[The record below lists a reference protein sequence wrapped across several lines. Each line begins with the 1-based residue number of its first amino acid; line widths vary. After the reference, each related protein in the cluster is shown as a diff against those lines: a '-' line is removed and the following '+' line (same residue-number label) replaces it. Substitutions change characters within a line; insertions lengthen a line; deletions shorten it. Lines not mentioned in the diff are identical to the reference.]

1 MYRQS
6 CPFHNR
12 GHVLADHECGFR
24 REFVILEN
32 RVEMIPVVRIFA
44 LGGLV
49 LLAAPSASA
58 PAVSASAP
66 RHEDHLTNIKQLTF
80 SGENAEAYFSFDGSK
95 LIFQSTS
102 RDGGCDQIYTM
113 NLDGSDVELVS
124 TSEGRTTCSYFYPAG
139 DKILYSSTHHFEAS
153 CPAVPDFSKGYV
165 WPVYTSMDIFVGD
178 ADGSNLKQLTHEF
191 GYDAEATISPVG
203 DRIVF
208 TSMRDGDLEIYSMA
222 LDGTDVER
230 LTHGAGYDGGPFYSP
245 DGSKI
250 VYRASRP
257 EGDALLEYRSLL
269 AEGLI
274 RPSALE
280 IYIMDADGSNK
291 VQLTDNGAAN
301 FGPFWHPSGEKIL
314 FSSNMGDPRGR
325 EFEIWMINV
334 DGSGLEQIT
343 DSEGFD
349 GFPVFSPNGKYLVFG
364 SNRDQA
370 IEGETNVFIA
380 EWVE

>member
-1 MYRQS
+1 
-6 CPFHNR
+6 
-12 GHVLADHECGFR
+12 
-24 REFVILEN
+24 
-32 RVEMIPVVRIFA
+32 MIPIVRFA
-44 LGGLV
+44 TIGGLV
-49 LLAAPSASA
+49 LLAAPSVPA
-58 PAVSASAP
+58 PAVPISAQP
-66 RHEDHLTNIKQLTF
+66 DEDHLTNIRQLTF
-80 SGENAEAYFSFDGSK
+80 SGENAEAYFAFDGSK
-95 LIFQSTS
+95 LVFQSTS

-113 NLDGSDVELVS
+113 GLDGSDVQLVS

-139 DKILYSSTHHFEAS
+139 DKILYSSTHHFAGS

-165 WPVYTSMDIFVGD
+165 WPVYPSMDIFVGD
-178 ADGSNLKQLTHEF
+178 SDGSNLRQLTHEF

-208 TSMRDGDLEIYSMA
+208 TSMRDGDLDIYSMA
-222 LDGTDVER
+222 LDGSDVQR
-230 LTHGAGYDGGPFYSP
+230 LTSGVGYDGGPFYSP

-257 EGDALLEYRSLL
+257 TGDALADYRSLL

-280 IYIMDADGSNK
+280 IYIMDADGSNNRQ
-291 VQLTDNGAAN
+291 VTDNGAAN

-314 FSSNMGDPRGR
+314 FASNMDDEMGR
-325 EFEIWMINV
+325 EFDIYMINV
-334 DGSGLEQIT
+334 DGTGLEQVT

-349 GFPVFSPNGKYLVFG
+349 GFPVFSPDGKYLVFG

-380 EWVE
+380 EWIEE